1 MKKNLILSLLFL
13 LSTLLFVSCSTTS
26 GTNVDVKT
34 ADYTYF
40 TPMSLKEVHNLIK
53 EAGEESGW
61 RMTEFKEHEMIA
73 EKTENGTTKA
83 VTIDFGKNYFHIEP
97 DNSNLQDALED
108 NLGI

>member
-1 MKKNLILSLLFL
+1 MKKNLILSLSFL

-34 ADYTYF
+34 AGYTYF
-40 TPMSLKEVHNLIK
+40 TPMSLKEVHNLIIQ
-53 EAGEESGW
+53 AGEESGW

-73 EKTENGTTKA
+73 EKTQGGTTKA
-83 VTIDFGKNYFHIEP
+83 VTIDFGKNYFHLEP
-97 DNSNLQDALED
+97 ADSDLEDALEN